1 MAAATS
7 LEFFFQQMGR
17 FERLDQAT
25 TIALAAAVQAWQGH
39 PAGPDAA
46 PMRVRVK
53 GQAARDKLVRHNL
66 RLVVHIWRNSYSLK
80 LPVQH
85 PGVID
90 ALQTAAMNLVRA
102 AEKYSPA
109 RGTTFSTY
117 AAAWIHKGLRDYLTD
132 EERLVRIPANSFHII
147 KAASAIIC
155 RARALG
161 ESIPTPQQLVDEL
174 RLTRKHV
181 PSATSLAHWLDA
193 ALKTDARSLD
203 ARVGRLEEEGGTLI
217 DSVADPA
224 SAEADE
230 QLERVHEAM
239 EFLSD
244 VERTVLSKRYLGKG
258 VVRHAAIAKQVGLSR
273 SRVQQI
279 EQQAIHAIRNLA
291 GLRPIRVA

>member
-25 TIALAAAVQAWQGH
+25 TTALAAAVQAWQGH

-46 PMRVRVK
+46 PMRVRIK

-85 PGVID
+85 PGVTD

-161 ESIPTPQQLVDEL
+161 EPIPTAQQLVDEL

-181 PSATSLAHWLDA
+181 PTATSLAQWLDA

-258 VVRHAAIAKQVGLSR
+258 VVRHAVIARQVGLSR

-291 GLRPIRVA
+291 GLRSIRVA

>member
-1 MAAATS
+1 M
-7 LEFFFQQMGR
+7 
-17 FERLDQAT
+17 
-25 TIALAAAVQAWQGH
+25 
-39 PAGPDAA
+39 
-46 PMRVRVK
+46 
-53 GQAARDKLVRHNL
+53 
-66 RLVVHIWRNSYSLK
+66 
-80 LPVQH
+80 
-85 PGVID
+85 
-90 ALQTAAMNLVRA
+90 
-102 AEKYSPA
+102 
-109 RGTTFSTY
+109 
-117 AAAWIHKGLRDYLTD
+117 
-132 EERLVRIPANSFHII
+132 
-147 KAASAIIC
+147 
-155 RARALG
+155 
-161 ESIPTPQQLVDEL
+161 PTPQQLVDEL